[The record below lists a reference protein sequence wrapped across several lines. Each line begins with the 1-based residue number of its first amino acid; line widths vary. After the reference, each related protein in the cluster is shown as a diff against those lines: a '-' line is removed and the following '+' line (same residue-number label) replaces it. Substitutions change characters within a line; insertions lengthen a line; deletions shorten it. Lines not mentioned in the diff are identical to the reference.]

1 MKKLSWLA
9 LLGLLAGCN
18 DGGSP
23 SGAYGRPTDM
33 RPDRNPFVN
42 AAKNSNSNLTT
53 MIATNAAQVNEYI
66 SARMVGYTGTTTPD
80 KYVAVAEMALD
91 LATMNVDEIETAF
104 NDTPDIL
111 AQAMYVLNHALAATC
126 AGDSGAAVASCINLW
141 RNENVGAVNSAVNM
155 LRANGELLNIAD
167 VEFAAPDAKLK
178 FSVNP
183 DTGEINGISVIG
195 TDGQTQ
201 FTRNGIDFINDTS
214 VLTYDSGTGEDLI
227 LSYSD
232 FGMYTIENNADAA
245 KIAYAPFAG
254 GYAAKQIDVAKIETD
269 MSFSG
274 RAVGTA
280 TKGDDSIN
288 LAGTAILN
296 FTTGDSPVSELTAIF
311 NNWYNVNITQTG
323 ATSDAQFVFTGTPT
337 KTDVILTNTTGTGT
351 MNIGYYGPDGTP
363 TEATGLAQFTES
375 GVENGVKFDM
385 AFGVNKK

>member
-1 MKKLSWLA
+1 MKKLA
-9 LLGLLAGCN
+9 LFIALGLLTACN
-18 DGGSP
+18 DGGTP

-42 AAKNSNSNLTT
+42 TSKESNAQITG
-53 MIATNAAQVNEYI
+53 MISSNAAQVASYMDYRLN
-66 SARMVGYTGTTTPD
+66 GYTGTKTPEHYAD
-80 KYVAVAEMALD
+80 VAELAIN
-91 LATMNVDEIETAF
+91 LATMNTDEIENQFTE
-104 NDTPDIL
+104 NKDIL
-111 AQAMYVLNHALAATC
+111 FQAMYVLNHNLGTC
-126 AGDSGAAVASCINLW
+126 AGDTGAIVAECINTW
-141 RNENVGAVNSAVNM
+141 RNANQGAINASINS

-201 FTRNGIDFINDTS
+201 FTRNGTDFINDTS

-254 GYAAKQIDVAKIETD
+254 GYAAKQIDVANIEKD

-280 TKGDDSIN
+280 TKGDNSIN

-375 GVENGVKFDM
+375 GVENGVNFNM
-385 AFGVNKK
+385 AFGVK

>member
-1 MKKLSWLA
+1 MKKLA
-9 LLGLLAGCN
+9 LFIALGLLTACN

-42 AAKNSNSNLTT
+42 TAKESNAQITG
-53 MIATNAAQVNEYI
+53 MISSNAAQVASYMDYRLN
-66 SARMVGYTGTTTPD
+66 GYTGTKTPEHYAD
-80 KYVAVAEMALD
+80 VAELAIN
-91 LATMNVDEIETAF
+91 LATMNTDEIENQFTE
-104 NDTPDIL
+104 NKDIL
-111 AQAMYVLNHALAATC
+111 FQAMYVLNHNLGTC
-126 AGDSGAAVASCINLW
+126 AGDTGAIVAECINTW
-141 RNENVGAVNSAVNM
+141 RNANQGAINASINS

-201 FTRNGIDFINDTS
+201 FTRNGTDFINDTS

-254 GYAAKQIDVAKIETD
+254 GYAAKQIDVANIEKD